1 MQFRRPPRLHLSPDP
16 RPAVPPVVPPA
27 AEAPVPS
34 LVQPEGPARALILVV
49 DDSPL
54 MRGMVTK
61 MLKAKNFA
69 IIQADSGLH
78 GIAEWENRKAD
89 IALVVSDVF
98 MPGMDGLAFARELR
112 KRQRTLPIILMS
124 SKLDEDSR
132 WIAEES
138 GFLLLPKPF
147 QESQLLELVE
157 RVLRSQRPG

>member
-1 MQFRRPPRLHLSPDP
+1 
-16 RPAVPPVVPPA
+16 VPPVAPA
-27 AEAPVPS
+27 ATPADAAEPVS
-34 LVQPEGPARALILVV
+34 VQPDGPARALILVV

-54 MRGMVTK
+54 IRGMVTK
-61 MLKAKNFA
+61 MLKAQRFA
-69 IIQADSGLH
+69 ILQADSGLR
-78 GIAEWENRKAD
+78 GIAEWETHKTE

-112 KRQRTLPIILMS
+112 KRHRTLPIILMS

-147 QESQLLELVE
+147 QEGQLIALVE
-157 RVLRSQRPG
+157 RVLRPTRPS